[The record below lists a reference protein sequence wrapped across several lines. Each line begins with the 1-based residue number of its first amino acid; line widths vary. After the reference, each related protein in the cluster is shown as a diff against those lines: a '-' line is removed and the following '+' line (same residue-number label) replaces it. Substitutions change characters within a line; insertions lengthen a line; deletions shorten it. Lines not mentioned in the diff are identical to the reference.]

1 MQLVT
6 LSTRPAVLAE
16 TWTHVHHFMPW
27 IDELVVVAPER
38 LRDGFRVDGAPLTV
52 LSDEEVTGLSSAA
65 LAAMDHMSRNFTLR
79 GGIAVHPAIDDEFI
93 MGDDDARPLKPVGLD
108 LFRDGDAH
116 RGFYFYDL
124 DSWPGSSTPFDD
136 GQHNVRELLSYL
148 GYERLAN
155 GSHQPQIIRKAHLAE
170 AWEVARRLP
179 DRHALCEWALYF
191 NVARALHPTDFCE
204 PAPFRTLCWP
214 QYGNEW
220 PWWVRPDEYTFE
232 NFHPELYEE
241 GRVFAGLPTALDPD
255 GVERNSVEK
264 IMRWSDLDRRTARLE
279 FPAGVD
285 NPWTQH
291 SLVRRVAFGTLRRLR
306 RAYDYV
312 SLEERSRLT
321 ELSGTVARIDD
332 ELRRV
337 RERDGRTDVAG
348 TDGHDAG

>member
-27 IDELVVVAPER
+27 IDRLVVVAPQR
-38 LRDGFRVDGAPLTV
+38 VADGFHVEGAELRVI
-52 LSDEEVTGLSSAA
+52 SDEALTGLDTRA

-79 GGIAVHPAIDDEFI
+79 GAIATHDAIDDEFI
-93 MGDDDARPLKPVGLD
+93 MGDDDARPLKPVGPE

-124 DSWPGSSTPFDD
+124 DAWPGGSTPFDE
-136 GQHNVRELLSYL
+136 GQHNVRELLGYL
-148 GYERLAN
+148 GYERLAY

-170 AWEVARRLP
+170 AWDVARRLTERP
-179 DRHALCEWALYF
+179 ALCEWALYF
-191 NVARALHPTDFCE
+191 NIARALHPDDYCE
-204 PAPFRTLCWP
+204 PEPFRTLCWP

-220 PWWVRPDEYTFE
+220 PWWVRPSEYVFE
-232 NFHPELYEE
+232 NFYPELYEE
-241 GRVFAGLPTALDPD
+241 GRLFAGLPTALDPAT
-255 GVERNSVEK
+255 VERTSVEK
-264 IMRWSDLDRRTARLE
+264 IMRWSDLDRQTARLE
-279 FPAGVD
+279 FPTGVD

-291 SLVRRVAFGTLRRLR
+291 SAARRLAFGTLRRFR
-306 RAYDYV
+306 KAYDYV

-321 ELSGTVARIDD
+321 ELSGTVARLND

-337 RERDGRTDVAG
+337 REHDELRRARD
-348 TDGHDAG
+348 HDDE